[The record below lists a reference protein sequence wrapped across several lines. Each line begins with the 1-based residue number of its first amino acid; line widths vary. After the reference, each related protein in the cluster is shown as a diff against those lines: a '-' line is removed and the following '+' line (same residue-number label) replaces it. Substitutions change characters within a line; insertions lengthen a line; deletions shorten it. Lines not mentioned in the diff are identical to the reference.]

1 MKLIEESTVPDTEL
15 PVEALKAHL
24 RLGTGFGEDSLQDE
38 VLIGFLRAAIAA
50 IEART
55 SKALF
60 RRDFSM
66 TLNAWQRGYVQPLPV
81 APVSGIVEVTLRDSD
96 GDETVLTVDQYWL
109 VDDAHAPEM
118 RPSGAFLPSIP
129 GRGSAKI
136 RFTAGIADNWD
147 SLPPDLVQAVMLLA
161 AHYYEYRHETALS
174 DGCMPFGVTSLI
186 QRYRPLRLTLGASQ

>member
-55 SKALF
+55 GKALF

-81 APVSGIVEVTLRDSD
+81 APVSGIVEVTLRDRIAARATSPPATP
-96 GDETVLTVDQYWL
+96 GK
-109 VDDAHAPEM
+109 AIFAA
-118 RPSGAFLPSIP
+118 RPA
-129 GRGSAKI
+129 
-136 RFTAGIADNWD
+136 
-147 SLPPDLVQAVMLLA
+147 
-161 AHYYEYRHETALS
+161 
-174 DGCMPFGVTSLI
+174 
-186 QRYRPLRLTLGASQ
+186 